1 MSFTNIYSTMN
12 KPLYRD
18 ETYHEERAEEL
29 SDMAPGTYVG
39 ANL

>member
-1 MSFTNIYSTMN
+1 MSFTNIYSTLN

-18 ETYHEERAEEL
+18 ETFEERAEDL
-29 SDMAPGTYVG
+29 SEMAPGTYVG